1 MLRRQPE
8 DRTRNTMIQT
18 GVSGRKSPQPAVTAA
33 ARQAVPASSRRKPN
47 QRKKVPEST
56 RTSIAPRL
64 DENDR
69 RPDWSG
75 LIPNPTWNK
84 SGSRNGVASRPIR
97 QKAPVTVPMRNGAD
111 LQQPEIEDR
120 IRTSSRMSAVE
131 QQDGKGGDKEEC
143 TQGSRDQRASDIL
156 DREFEQPEAEPGD
169 KKSGQVEPGWRR
181 SAEIL
186 DPPERQRHADD
197 ADR

>member
-1 MLRRQPE
+1 
-8 DRTRNTMIQT
+8 
-18 GVSGRKSPQPAVTAA
+18 
-33 ARQAVPASSRRKPN
+33 
-47 QRKKVPEST
+47 
-56 RTSIAPRL
+56 
-64 DENDR
+64 
-69 RPDWSG
+69 
-75 LIPNPTWNK
+75 
-84 SGSRNGVASRPIR
+84 
-97 QKAPVTVPMRNGAD
+97 MRNGAD

-120 IRTSSRMSAVE
+120 IRTPSRMSAVE
-131 QQDGKGGDKEEC
+131 QQDGKGGDKEES
-143 TQGSRDQRASDIL
+143 TQGSRDQRAPDIL